1 MRVAIIGQGYVGLP
15 LSMAISAAGHE
26 VIGFDLNTEVVTSLN
41 NGRSHVEDISDN
53 DLSIAISSGKYLAS
67 SDPKHLEDVDI
78 AIIAVPTPLS
88 EDRLPDLTF
97 VESAAEI
104 LGKHLIKAALVINES
119 TSYPGTLRTVIA
131 PIVQRNSKLNH
142 LFAISPERVDP
153 GNAKWGIR
161 NTPRLFAG
169 LTPEAGRKTAE
180 FYSSFCGEIIEVSSP
195 EVAESA
201 KLFENTFRQVNI
213 ALVNELSLICNKL
226 GISAH
231 EVLEAASSKPYGFMK
246 FTPGIG
252 VGGHCI
258 PVDPT
263 YLAFAAKNVG
273 AEARFIEMANEVN
286 LSMPRELIKRIKQDN
301 GETLSGKMIVV
312 YGIAYKPNI
321 SDYRESPSL
330 ALISLLRDEG
340 ASVSWHDPLVQ
351 NWNGEESCTLGPDM
365 FDIGVVAIIHDAMKV
380 NDMKSASKY
389 LIDCTGKL
397 DGAVNF

>member
-1 MRVAIIGQGYVGLP
+1 
-15 LSMAISAAGHE
+15 MAISAAGHE
-26 VIGFDLNTEVVTSLN
+26 VIGFDLNNAVVTSLN
-41 NGRSHVEDISDN
+41 NGTSHVEDISDK
-53 DLSIAISSGKYLAS
+53 DLSIAIRSGKYLAS
-67 SDPKHLEDVDI
+67 SDPKQLEDVDI

-97 VESAAEI
+97 VESASEI
-104 LGKHLIKAALVINES
+104 LGKHSNKAALIINES
-119 TSYPGTLRTVIA
+119 TSYPGTLRNVIA
-131 PIVQRNSKLNH
+131 PIVQRHSKLNH

-169 LTPEAGRKTAE
+169 MTPEAGKKTAE
-180 FYSSFCGEIIEVSSP
+180 FYSSFCDEIIEVSSP

-258 PVDPT
+258 PVDPS

-273 AEARFIEMANEVN
+273 AEAKFIEMANEVN

-301 GETLSGKMIVV
+301 GEILSGKMVVV

-321 SDYRESPSL
+321 SDTRESPVEP
-330 ALISLLRDEG
+330 LIKGLRDKG
-340 ASVSWHDPLVQ
+340 AIVEWHDDLVGK
-351 NWNGEESCTLGPDM
+351 WNGEKSVALGANYDLAILATPHDY
-365 FDIGVVAIIHDAMKV
+365 FDL
-380 NDMKSASKY
+380 SK
-389 LIDCTGKL
+389 LGNVPIL
-397 DGAVNF
+397 DTRGSL